1 MEDQEKIS
9 IASEVKPDAATASII
24 RLRNKRRRAL
34 DITRQHTVANMLLA
48 GTPIP
53 FSDGP
58 FLAVS
63 EGVLVA
69 RIMLVY
75 DMDRSLGALTGLFG
89 TIGGTLLSSVATM
102 TAANLI
108 KCIPGAGTV
117 VGGSIN
123 AGVAAA
129 FTLALGLLTIGACEY
144 VQIQAAKGEE
154 SDIEAFLKSFD
165 RELEDALRRA
175 YNQASKKPISPYA
188 DYREEWG

>member
-1 MEDQEKIS
+1 MEDHDEMS
-9 IASEVKPDAATASII
+9 IASDIKPDAATASII

-34 DITRQHTVANMLLA
+34 DITGQHTVANMILA

-108 KCIPGAGTV
+108 KCIPGAGTII
-117 VGGSIN
+117 GGGIN

-129 FTLALGLLTIGACEY
+129 FMSGAPMNTPN
-144 VQIQAAKGEE
+144 G
-154 SDIEAFLKSFD
+154 
-165 RELEDALRRA
+165 
-175 YNQASKKPISPYA
+175 
-188 DYREEWG
+188 

>member
-1 MEDQEKIS
+1 MEDQEKTTITPNL
-9 IASEVKPDAATASII
+9 EPDTDIASII

-34 DITRQHTVANMLLA
+34 EITGQHTVANMLLA

-89 TIGGTLLSSVATM
+89 TIGGTLLSSMATM
-102 TAANLI
+102 TAANLV
-108 KCIPGAGTV
+108 KCIPGAGTII
-117 VGGSIN
+117 GGGIN

-129 FTLALGLLTIGACEY
+129 FTMALGLLTIGACEY
-144 VQIQAAKGEE
+144 VQIQSAKGEE

-165 RELEDALRRA
+165 HELEDALRRA
-175 YNQASKKPISPYA
+175 YNQATRKPISPYA
-188 DYREEWG
+188 DFREDWG